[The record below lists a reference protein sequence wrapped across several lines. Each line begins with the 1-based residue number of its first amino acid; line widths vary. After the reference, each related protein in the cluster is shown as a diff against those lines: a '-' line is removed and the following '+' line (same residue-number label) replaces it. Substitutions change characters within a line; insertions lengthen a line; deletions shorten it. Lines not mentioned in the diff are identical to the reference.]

1 MNIPKPTAERLY
13 KIIREVGLN
22 WIEYVENQENNLWNT
37 DGLIKNI
44 IQYAKD
50 NIDELSITKQYLH
63 SEWICP
69 DILILKDETENP
81 DKDPDITIDI
91 RELALKMLD
100 SEKALCEYLT
110 TGLKYAAG
118 NKFLKKERIYNTE
131 KATQEIANLIYNL
144 SKKCENGT

>member
-22 WIEYVENQENNLWNT
+22 WRDYVENQENNLWTT
-37 DGLIKNI
+37 DGRRKNI

-50 NIDELSITKQYLH
+50 NIDELSITNKYLH

-91 RELALKMLD
+91 RELALKLLD
-100 SEKALCEYLT
+100 SKKALNEYLI

-144 SKKCENGT
+144 PKKM

>member
-1 MNIPKPTAERLY
+1 MNIPKSTAERLY

-37 DGLIKNI
+37 NRLIKNI

-81 DKDPDITIDI
+81 EKDPDIMIDI

-100 SEKALCEYLT
+100 SEKALHEYLMV
-110 TGLKYAAG
+110 GLKYAAG

>member
-1 MNIPKPTAERLY
+1 MNIPKSTAERLY

-44 IQYAKD
+44 INYAKD
-50 NIDELSITKQYLH
+50 NIDELSITNKYLH
-63 SEWICP
+63 SERICP
-69 DILILKDETENP
+69 DILILKNETENP
-81 DKDPDITIDI
+81 DKEPDITIDI

-100 SEKALCEYLT
+100 SEKSLNEYLMA
-110 TGLKYAAG
+110 GLKYAAG

-131 KATQEIANLIYNL
+131 KAAQEIAGIIYNL
-144 SKKCENGT
+144 SKEC

>member
-1 MNIPKPTAERLY
+1 MNITNIPKSTAERLY

-44 IQYAKD
+44 MQYAKD
-50 NIDELSITKQYLH
+50 NINELSITNKYLH

-69 DILILKDETENP
+69 DILILKDETENL
-81 DKDPDITIDI
+81 DVIIDI

-100 SEKALCEYLT
+100 SEKALNEYLT
-110 TGLKYAAG
+110 VGLKYAAG
-118 NKFLKKERIYNTE
+118 KKFLKKERIYNTE
-131 KATQEIANLIYNL
+131 KATQEIMNMIYNL
-144 SKKCENGT
+144 SKECENK

>member
-1 MNIPKPTAERLY
+1 MNIPKSTAERLY
-13 KIIREVGLN
+13 KIIREVGLS
-22 WIEYVENQENNLWNT
+22 WIEYTENQENNLWNT
-37 DGLIKNI
+37 DEVIKNI

-50 NIDELSITKQYLH
+50 NIDELSITRQYLH

-69 DILILKDETENP
+69 DMLILKDETENP
-81 DKDPDITIDI
+81 DKDPDIMIDI

-100 SEKALCEYLT
+100 SEKALNEYLM

-144 SKKCENGT
+144 SKKCENK

>member
-1 MNIPKPTAERLY
+1 MNITNIPKSTVERLY

-44 IQYAKD
+44 MQYAKE
-50 NIDELSITKQYLH
+50 NINELSITNKYLH

-69 DILILKDETENP
+69 DIMILKIETENH

-100 SEKALCEYLT
+100 SKKALNEYLT
-110 TGLKYAAG
+110 VGLKYAAG
-118 NKFLKKERIYNTE
+118 KKFLKKQSIYNTE
-131 KATQEIANLIYNL
+131 KATQEIMNMIYNL
-144 SKKCENGT
+144 SKEC

>member
-1 MNIPKPTAERLY
+1 MNIPKSTSERLY

-37 DGLIKNI
+37 NGLIKNI
-44 IQYAKD
+44 INYAKD
-50 NIDELSITKQYLH
+50 NIDELSITNKYLH

-100 SEKALCEYLT
+100 SEKALNEYLMA
-110 TGLKYAAG
+110 GLKYAAG

-131 KATQEIANLIYNL
+131 KAAQEIAGIIYNL
-144 SKKCENGT
+144 SKEC

>member
-1 MNIPKPTAERLY
+1 MNIPKSTAERLY

-22 WIEYVENQENNLWNT
+22 WIEYTENQENNLWNT
-37 DGLIKNI
+37 DGVIKNI

-50 NIDELSITKQYLH
+50 NIDELSITRQYLH

-81 DKDPDITIDI
+81 DKDPDIMIDI

-100 SEKALCEYLT
+100 SEKALNEYLM
-110 TGLKYAAG
+110 TGLKYASG
-118 NKFLKKERIYNTE
+118 NKYLKKERIYNTE
-131 KATQEIANLIYNL
+131 KATQEIMNIIYTL
-144 SKKCENGT
+144 SNEYENK

>member
-1 MNIPKPTAERLY
+1 MNIPKSTSERLY

-22 WIEYVENQENNLWNT
+22 WIEYTENQENNLWNT
-37 DGLIKNI
+37 DGVIKNI

-50 NIDELSITKQYLH
+50 NIDELSITRQYLH

-81 DKDPDITIDI
+81 DKEPDIMINI

-100 SEKALCEYLT
+100 SEKALNEYLM
-110 TGLKYAAG
+110 TGLKYASG
-118 NKFLKKERIYNTE
+118 NKYLKKQSIYNTE
-131 KATQEIANLIYNL
+131 KATQEIMNIIYNI
-144 SKKCENGT
+144 SKDCENK

>member
-1 MNIPKPTAERLY
+1 MNIPKSTAERLY

-22 WIEYVENQENNLWNT
+22 WIEYTENQENNLWNT

-44 IQYAKD
+44 INYAKD
-50 NIDELSITKQYLH
+50 NIDELSITNKYLH

-69 DILILKDETENP
+69 DMLILKDETENP
-81 DKDPDITIDI
+81 DKDPDIMIDI
-91 RELALKMLD
+91 RELALKILD
-100 SEKALCEYLT
+100 SEKALHEYLT
-110 TGLKYAAG
+110 AGLKYAAG

-144 SKKCENGT
+144 SKEYENE

>member
-1 MNIPKPTAERLY
+1 MNIPKSTSERLY

-44 IQYAKD
+44 IQYTKD
-50 NIDELSITKQYLH
+50 NIDELSITNKYLH

-81 DKDPDITIDI
+81 DITIDI
-91 RELALKMLD
+91 REIALKMLD
-100 SEKALCEYLT
+100 SEKALHEYLMA
-110 TGLKYAAG
+110 GLKYAAG

-131 KATQEIANLIYNL
+131 KAAQEIAGIIYNL
-144 SKKCENGT
+144 SKEC

>member
-1 MNIPKPTAERLY
+1 MNIPKSTAERLY
-13 KIIREVGLN
+13 KIIREIGLH

-37 DGLIKNI
+37 DRLIKNI
-44 IQYAKD
+44 IEYAQD
-50 NIDELSITKQYLH
+50 NINELSITNRYLH

-81 DKDPDITIDI
+81 DKDPDIMIDI
-91 RELALKMLD
+91 RELAIKMLD
-100 SEKALCEYLT
+100 SEKALHEYLT
-110 TGLKYAAG
+110 AGLKYAAG

-144 SKKCENGT
+144 SKEYENE

>member
-1 MNIPKPTAERLY
+1 MNIPKSTSERLY

-22 WIEYVENQENNLWNT
+22 WIEYTENQENNLWNT

-50 NIDELSITKQYLH
+50 NIDELSITNKYLH

-100 SEKALCEYLT
+100 SEKALNEYLM
-110 TGLKYAAG
+110 TGLKYASG
-118 NKFLKKERIYNTE
+118 NKYLKKERIYNTE
-131 KATQEIANLIYNL
+131 KAAQEIASLIYNL
-144 SKKCENGT
+144 SKECENK